1 MCGTPNH
8 GDAEE
13 CTNCGARLKPLDVS
27 GSSGEAEDWLERIR
41 EEAEESPRAGGAPP
55 GSAGGSASVEPDQGS
70 IEGADDFSEL
80 RAADTGGGS
89 GSEAET
95 SDGEVPE
102 WLQRIREKKAE
113 EPAGSDEAAHEDA
126 LRAAA
131 GASLA
136 SDEPAPEDALRAAAS
151 ASLASD
157 EPAPEDALRAAAGAS
172 LASDEPAPEDSLR
185 AAAAQAADHPDPL
198 ESDEPTPDDALRAA
212 AADVP
217 SEAEPPDEPPANID
231 EAPEEKAVSEPE
243 SEPASESGPQGE
255 SPDWLEAMEGE
266 DGVSEAELPHVPAL
280 VGGADEPADEELGDL
295 GLPDWLGE
303 IEPLEDE
310 SASAPQEG
318 SSDLAPATLPN
329 WLEAM
334 RPVDTFRSVVE
345 IEPEDDQ
352 AVESVG
358 PLAGLSGVLLAEP
371 VVAMPRTS
379 SVGSLEL
386 DVSERQYAQA
396 ELLHRLVDE
405 EEQEAP
411 AMPKRGVRLAV
422 FRWAIAA
429 VVLIAV
435 SLPILTGAPSFALPS
450 LEPRELGALFKLVE
464 RLPLEQ
470 PVLVVFD
477 YEPGYAGELEA
488 VSGAFLDQM
497 MARGLPLASM
507 STRPTGSALAL
518 LALAPFVDRYGYEN
532 GQNIVNLGYLS
543 GGQTAVQLFAIS
555 PREAVLEGFALPEGV
570 QEVWETPVLD
580 EVEVLSDF
588 GMVAVITADSESARV
603 WAEQARPNMG
613 DTPLVVVLSAGAEPL
628 VRPYFEGTDRTIGG
642 ILSGLPA
649 AVAYELRNGRPGLAQ
664 ERWDAFGSVML
675 AAELVLLAGV
685 GYGLL
690 IWWRGRSPA

>member
-41 EEAEESPRAGGAPP
+41 EEAEESPPP
-55 GSAGGSASVEPDQGS
+55 SSAGGSASVDPDQGS

-80 RAADTGGGS
+80 RAADTGGDS
-89 GSEAET
+89 GSEAE
-95 SDGEVPE
+95 SAEEEVPE
-102 WLQRIREKKAE
+102 WLKRVREKKAE
-113 EPAGSDEAAHEDA
+113 EPSD
-126 LRAAA
+126 
-131 GASLA
+131 
-136 SDEPAPEDALRAAAS
+136 SDQPAPEDALRAAA
-151 ASLASD
+151 AEAPASD
-157 EPAPEDALRAAAGAS
+157 DPAPEDALRAAA
-172 LASDEPAPEDSLR
+172 
-185 AAAAQAADHPDPL
+185 AQAADDPDPL
-198 ESDEPTPDDALRAA
+198 KSDEPTPDDALRAA

-217 SEAEPPDEPPANID
+217 LEAEQPDGPSESVEQASEEQDVPEP
-231 EAPEEKAVSEPE
+231 K
-243 SEPASESGPQGE
+243 SEPASEGE
-255 SPDWLEAMEGE
+255 SPDWLEAMESE
-266 DGVSEAELPHVPAL
+266 DGVSEADLPHVPAL
-280 VGGADEPADEELGDL
+280 VGGAEEPADEEPGDL
-295 GLPDWLGE
+295 GIPDWLGE

-310 SASAPQEG
+310 SASTPQEG
-318 SSDLAPATLPN
+318 SPDLAPATLPN

-396 ELLHRLVDE
+396 ELLHRLVEE

-450 LEPRELGALFKLVE
+450 LEPRELGALFNLVE

-555 PREAVLEGFALPEGV
+555 PREAVLEGFALPEQV

-664 ERWDAFGSVML
+664 ERWDAFGSAML

-685 GYGLL
+685 GYGLF
-690 IWWRGRSPA
+690 IWWKGRSPA

>member
-41 EEAEESPRAGGAPP
+41 EEAEESPPSS
-55 GSAGGSASVEPDQGS
+55 SAGGSASAEPDQGS

-89 GSEAET
+89 GSEAE
-95 SDGEVPE
+95 SAEEDVPE
-102 WLQRIREKKAE
+102 WLMRVRDKKAG
-113 EPAGSDEAAHEDA
+113 EPSD
-126 LRAAA
+126 
-131 GASLA
+131 
-136 SDEPAPEDALRAAAS
+136 SDQPAPEDALRAAAAES
-151 ASLASD
+151 PASD
-157 EPAPEDALRAAAGAS
+157 DPAPEDALRAAA
-172 LASDEPAPEDSLR
+172 
-185 AAAAQAADHPDPL
+185 AQAADDSDPL
-198 ESDEPTPDDALRAA
+198 ESDEPTPEDALCAA

-217 SEAEPPDEPPANID
+217 SEAEQSKAGPPEGAEQISEKQDLPEP
-231 EAPEEKAVSEPE
+231 K
-243 SEPASESGPQGE
+243 SEPASDSGPQGE
-255 SPDWLEAMEGE
+255 SPDWLEAMESE
-266 DGVSEAELPHVPAL
+266 DGVSEADLPHVPAL
-280 VGGADEPADEELGDL
+280 VGGAEEPADEELGDL

-310 SASAPQEG
+310 SASTPQEG
-318 SSDLAPATLPN
+318 SPDLAPATLPN

-371 VVAMPRTS
+371 VVSMPRTS

-435 SLPILTGAPSFALPS
+435 SLPIITGAPSFALPS
-450 LEPRELGALFKLVE
+450 LEPRELGALFSLVE
-464 RLPLEQ
+464 GLPLEQ

-518 LALAPFVDRYGYEN
+518 LALEPYVVRYGYEN
-532 GQNIVNLGYLS
+532 GQDIVNLGYLS

-555 PREAVLEGFALPEGV
+555 PREAVLEGFALPERV
-570 QEVWETPVLD
+570 QEAGLSVWETAVVD
-580 EVEVLSDF
+580 QVEVLSDF

-603 WAEQARPNMG
+603 WAEQARPNM
-613 DTPLVVVLSAGAEPL
+613 DDSPLMMVLSTGAEPL
-628 VRPYFEGTDRTIGG
+628 IRPYFESDDPKVGG

-649 AVAYELRNGRPGLAQ
+649 AVAYELRNARAGLAQ

-690 IWWRGRSPA
+690 LRWRSRSPA

>member
-27 GSSGEAEDWLERIR
+27 GNSEESEDWLERIR
-41 EEAEESPRAGGAPP
+41 EEADESPRAGGAPP
-55 GSAGGSASVEPDQGS
+55 GSAGGSASAESDQGFP
-70 IEGADDFSEL
+70 EGADDFSEL
-80 RAADTGGGS
+80 RAAETDGGS
-89 GSEAET
+89 GTEAET
-95 SDGEVPE
+95 SDEEVPE
-102 WLQRIREKKAE
+102 WLQRIREKKAD
-113 EPAGSDEAAHEDA
+113 EPSGSDEAV
-126 LRAAA
+126 
-131 GASLA
+131 
-136 SDEPAPEDALRAAAS
+136 
-151 ASLASD
+151 
-157 EPAPEDALRAAAGAS
+157 PEDALRAAAGAS
-172 LASDEPAPEDSLR
+172 LASDEPAPDDALR
-185 AAAAQAADHPDPL
+185 AAAAQAADDPSPP
-198 ESDEPTPDDALRAA
+198 ESDKPTPDDALRAA

-217 SEAEPPDEPPANID
+217 SEAEQ
-231 EAPEEKAVSEPE
+231 PEEKATPEPE
-243 SEPASESGPQGE
+243 SETDPISEGD
-255 SPDWLEAMEGE
+255 SPDWLEAMESE
-266 DGVSEAELPHVPAL
+266 DGVPEADLPHVPAL
-280 VGGADEPADEELGDL
+280 VGGAEEPAGEELGDL
-295 GLPDWLGE
+295 DLPDWLGE

-310 SASAPQEG
+310 SASSPQEG

-379 SVGSLEL
+379 SVGSLQL

-435 SLPILTGAPSFALPS
+435 SLPIITGVPSFALPS
-450 LEPRELGALFKLVE
+450 LEPRELGALFSLVE

-488 VSGAFLDQM
+488 VSGAFLDHM

-507 STRPTGSALAL
+507 STRPTGPALAL
-518 LALAPFVDRYGYEN
+518 LALEPFVDRYEYEN
-532 GQNIVNLGYLS
+532 GQSIVNLGYLS

-555 PREAVLEGFALPEGV
+555 PREAVLEGFAMPEQV

-628 VRPYFEGTDRTIGG
+628 VRPYFEGSDRTIGG

>member
-1 MCGTPNH
+1 M
-8 GDAEE
+8 
-13 CTNCGARLKPLDVS
+13 
-27 GSSGEAEDWLERIR
+27 I
-41 EEAEESPRAGGAPP
+41 
-55 GSAGGSASVEPDQGS
+55 
-70 IEGADDFSEL
+70 L
-80 RAADTGGGS
+80 RRKST
-89 GSEAET
+89 
-95 SDGEVPE
+95 
-102 WLQRIREKKAE
+102 
-113 EPAGSDEAAHEDA
+113 

-131 GASLA
+131 AESPA
-136 SDEPAPEDALRAAAS
+136 SDDPAPEDALRAAA
-151 ASLASD
+151 
-157 EPAPEDALRAAAGAS
+157 
-172 LASDEPAPEDSLR
+172 
-185 AAAAQAADHPDPL
+185 AQAADDSDPL
-198 ESDEPTPDDALRAA
+198 ESDEPTPEDALRAA

-217 SEAEPPDEPPANID
+217 SEAEQSKAGPPEGVEQISEKQDLPEP
-231 EAPEEKAVSEPE
+231 K
-243 SEPASESGPQGE
+243 SEPASDSGPQGE
-255 SPDWLEAMEGE
+255 SPDWLEAMESE
-266 DGVSEAELPHVPAL
+266 DGVSEADLPHVPAL
-280 VGGADEPADEELGDL
+280 VGGAEEPADEELGDL

-310 SASAPQEG
+310 SASTPQEG
-318 SSDLAPATLPN
+318 SPDLAPATLPN

-435 SLPILTGAPSFALPS
+435 SLPIITGAPSFALPS
-450 LEPRELGALFKLVE
+450 LEPRELGALFSLVE
-464 RLPLEQ
+464 GLPLEQ

-518 LALAPFVDRYGYEN
+518 LALEPYVVRYGYEN
-532 GQNIVNLGYLS
+532 GQDIVNLGYLS

-555 PREAVLEGFALPEGV
+555 PREAVLEGFALPEQV
-570 QEVWETPVLD
+570 QEAGLSVWETAVVD
-580 EVEVLSDF
+580 QVEVLSDF

-603 WAEQARPNMG
+603 WAEQARPNM
-613 DTPLVVVLSAGAEPL
+613 DDSPLMMVLSTGAEPL
-628 VRPYFEGTDRTIGG
+628 IRPYFESDDPKVGG

-649 AVAYELRNGRPGLAQ
+649 AVAYELRNARAGLAQ

-690 IWWRGRSPA
+690 LRWRSRSPA

>member
-1 MCGTPNH
+1 MCGKPNH

-13 CTNCGARLKPLDVS
+13 CAHCGARLKPLQVS
-27 GSSGEAEDWLERIR
+27 GASEDSGDWLNRIR
-41 EEAEESPRAGGAPP
+41 KEAEEPPTSADSEGTGSEAESPGFSE
-55 GSAGGSASVEPDQGS
+55 GS
-70 IEGADDFSEL
+70 DDFEIDFDEL
-80 RAADTGGGS
+80 RAAEGDVGS
-89 GSEAET
+89 YSKA
-95 SDGEVPE
+95 DNGEKDVPD
-102 WLQRIREKKAE
+102 WLQRIREKQAE
-113 EPAGSDEAAHEDA
+113 EPEG
-126 LRAAA
+126 LPI
-131 GASLA
+131 
-136 SDEPAPEDALRAAAS
+136 SDEPSPEDALRAAATQ
-151 ASLASD
+151 AQVAD
-157 EPAPEDALRAAAGAS
+157 EPNDLS
-172 LASDEPAPEDSLR
+172 SFDEPL
-185 AAAAQAADHPDPL
+185 
-198 ESDEPTPDDALRAA
+198 DALRAA
-212 AADVP
+212 AAEHP
-217 SEAEPPDEPPANID
+217 AAE
-231 EAPEEKAVSEPE
+231 KEPE
-243 SEPASESGPQGE
+243 DSTDLSREEEFVPEQELEPAAE
-255 SPDWLEAMEGE
+255 SPDWLQEMGELDADGEGE
-266 DGVSEAELPHVPAL
+266 LDADGEGALPHVPAL
-280 VGGADEPADEELGDL
+280 IGGADESADQELSDL

-310 SASAPQEG
+310 PTSPASDA
-318 SSDLAPATLPN
+318 STDLAPATLPN

-379 SVGSLEL
+379 SVGSMQL

-411 AMPKRGVRLAV
+411 GVPKRRTRLAV

-429 VVLIAV
+429 FVLVAV
-435 SLPILTGAPSFALPS
+435 SLPIITGAPSFALPG
-450 LEPRELGALFKLVE
+450 LEPRELGALFRLVE
-464 RLPLEQ
+464 RLPAEQ

-497 MARGLPLASM
+497 MARGLLMASM

-518 LALAPFVDRYGYEN
+518 IAVDPFVDSHGYEN
-532 GQNIVNLGYLS
+532 GQGIVHLGYLS
-543 GGQTAVQLFAIS
+543 GGPTAVQLFAVN
-555 PREAVLEGFALPEGV
+555 PREAVLKGFALPEEAQQAGLSA
-570 QEVWETPVLD
+570 WDSPVLD
-580 EVEVLSDF
+580 NVEALSDF

-628 VRPYFEGTDRTIGG
+628 VRPYFESDNPKVGG

-649 AVAYELRNGRPGLAQ
+649 AAAYELRNGRPGLAQ
-664 ERWDAFGSVML
+664 ERWDAFGAAML
-675 AAELVLLAGV
+675 AAEIVLLVGV

-690 IWWRGRSPA
+690 IWWRGRSPG

>member
-27 GSSGEAEDWLERIR
+27 GSSEESEDWLERIR
-41 EEAEESPRAGGAPP
+41 EEADESPRAGGAPP
-55 GSAGGSASVEPDQGS
+55 GSAGGSASAESDQGFP
-70 IEGADDFSEL
+70 EGADDFSEL
-80 RAADTGGGS
+80 RAAETDGGS
-89 GSEAET
+89 GTEAET
-95 SDGEVPE
+95 SDEEVPE
-102 WLQRIREKKAE
+102 WLQRIREKKAD
-113 EPAGSDEAAHEDA
+113 EPSGSDEAV
-126 LRAAA
+126 
-131 GASLA
+131 
-136 SDEPAPEDALRAAAS
+136 
-151 ASLASD
+151 
-157 EPAPEDALRAAAGAS
+157 PEDALRAAAGAS
-172 LASDEPAPEDSLR
+172 LASDEPAPDDALR
-185 AAAAQAADHPDPL
+185 AAAAQAADDPSPP
-198 ESDEPTPDDALRAA
+198 ESDKPTPDDALRAA

-217 SEAEPPDEPPANID
+217 SEAEQ
-231 EAPEEKAVSEPE
+231 PEEKATPEPE
-243 SEPASESGPQGE
+243 SETDPISEGD
-255 SPDWLEAMEGE
+255 SPDWLEAMESE
-266 DGVSEAELPHVPAL
+266 DGVPEADLPHVPAL
-280 VGGADEPADEELGDL
+280 VGGAEEPAGEELGDL
-295 GLPDWLGE
+295 DLPDWLGE

-310 SASAPQEG
+310 SASSPQEG

-379 SVGSLEL
+379 SVGSLQL

-435 SLPILTGAPSFALPS
+435 SLPIITGVPSFALPS
-450 LEPRELGALFKLVE
+450 LEPRELGALFSLVE

-488 VSGAFLDQM
+488 VSGAFLDHM

-507 STRPTGSALAL
+507 STRPTGPALAL
-518 LALAPFVDRYGYEN
+518 LALEPFVDRYEYEN
-532 GQNIVNLGYLS
+532 GQSIVNLGYLS

-555 PREAVLEGFALPEGV
+555 PREAVLEGFAMPEQV

-628 VRPYFEGTDRTIGG
+628 VRPYFEGSDRTIGG

>member
-1 MCGTPNH
+1 M
-8 GDAEE
+8 
-13 CTNCGARLKPLDVS
+13 
-27 GSSGEAEDWLERIR
+27 
-41 EEAEESPRAGGAPP
+41 
-55 GSAGGSASVEPDQGS
+55 
-70 IEGADDFSEL
+70 
-80 RAADTGGGS
+80 
-89 GSEAET
+89 
-95 SDGEVPE
+95 
-102 WLQRIREKKAE
+102 
-113 EPAGSDEAAHEDA
+113 
-126 LRAAA
+126 
-131 GASLA
+131 
-136 SDEPAPEDALRAAAS
+136 
-151 ASLASD
+151 
-157 EPAPEDALRAAAGAS
+157 
-172 LASDEPAPEDSLR
+172 
-185 AAAAQAADHPDPL
+185 
-198 ESDEPTPDDALRAA
+198 
-212 AADVP
+212 
-217 SEAEPPDEPPANID
+217 
-231 EAPEEKAVSEPE
+231 
-243 SEPASESGPQGE
+243 
-255 SPDWLEAMEGE
+255 
-266 DGVSEAELPHVPAL
+266 
-280 VGGADEPADEELGDL
+280 
-295 GLPDWLGE
+295 
-303 IEPLEDE
+303 
-310 SASAPQEG
+310 
-318 SSDLAPATLPN
+318 
-329 WLEAM
+329 
-334 RPVDTFRSVVE
+334 VE

-379 SVGSLEL
+379 SVGSLQL

-411 AMPKRGVRLAV
+411 AMPKQGVRLAV

-450 LEPRELGALFKLVE
+450 LEPRELGALFSLVE

-477 YEPGYAGELEA
+477 YEAGYAGELEA

-518 LALAPFVDRYGYEN
+518 IALAPFVDRYEYEN

-555 PREAVLEGFALPEGV
+555 PHEAVLEGFALPEQV
-570 QEVWETPVLD
+570 QEVWETPILD
-580 EVEVLSDF
+580 EVKALSDF

-628 VRPYFEGTDRTIGG
+628 VRPYFEGTDQTIGG

>member
-27 GSSGEAEDWLERIR
+27 GSSEESEDWLERIR
-41 EEAEESPRAGGAPP
+41 EEADESPRAGGAPP
-55 GSAGGSASVEPDQGS
+55 GSAGGSASAESDQGFP
-70 IEGADDFSEL
+70 EGADDFSEL
-80 RAADTGGGS
+80 RAAETDGGS
-89 GSEAET
+89 GTEAET
-95 SDGEVPE
+95 SDEEVPE
-102 WLQRIREKKAE
+102 WLQRIREKKAD
-113 EPAGSDEAAHEDA
+113 EPSGSDEAV
-126 LRAAA
+126 
-131 GASLA
+131 
-136 SDEPAPEDALRAAAS
+136 
-151 ASLASD
+151 
-157 EPAPEDALRAAAGAS
+157 PEDALRAAAGAS
-172 LASDEPAPEDSLR
+172 LASDEPAPDDALR
-185 AAAAQAADHPDPL
+185 AAAAQAADDPSPP
-198 ESDEPTPDDALRAA
+198 ESDKPTPDDALRAA

-217 SEAEPPDEPPANID
+217 SEAEQ
-231 EAPEEKAVSEPE
+231 PEEKATPEPE
-243 SEPASESGPQGE
+243 SETDPISEGD
-255 SPDWLEAMEGE
+255 SPDWLEAMESE
-266 DGVSEAELPHVPAL
+266 DGVPEADLPHVPAL
-280 VGGADEPADEELGDL
+280 VGGAEEPAGEELGDL
-295 GLPDWLGE
+295 DLPDWLGE

-310 SASAPQEG
+310 SASSPQEG

-379 SVGSLEL
+379 SVGSLQL

-411 AMPKRGVRLAV
+411 AMHKRGVRLAV

-435 SLPILTGAPSFALPS
+435 SLPIITGVPSFALPS
-450 LEPRELGALFKLVE
+450 LEPRELGALFSLVE

-488 VSGAFLDQM
+488 VSGAFLDHM

-507 STRPTGSALAL
+507 STRPTGPALAL
-518 LALAPFVDRYGYEN
+518 LALEPFVDRYEYEN
-532 GQNIVNLGYLS
+532 GQSIVNLGYLS

-555 PREAVLEGFALPEGV
+555 PREAVLEGFAMPEQV

-628 VRPYFEGTDRTIGG
+628 VRPYFEGSDRTIGG

>member
-27 GSSGEAEDWLERIR
+27 GNSEESEDWLERIR
-41 EEAEESPRAGGAPP
+41 EEADESPRAGGAPP
-55 GSAGGSASVEPDQGS
+55 GSAGGSASAESDQGFP
-70 IEGADDFSEL
+70 EGADDFSEL
-80 RAADTGGGS
+80 RAAETDGGS
-89 GSEAET
+89 GTEAET
-95 SDGEVPE
+95 SDEEVPE
-102 WLQRIREKKAE
+102 WLQRIREKKAD
-113 EPAGSDEAAHEDA
+113 EPSGSDEA
-126 LRAAA
+126 
-131 GASLA
+131 
-136 SDEPAPEDALRAAAS
+136 
-151 ASLASD
+151 
-157 EPAPEDALRAAAGAS
+157 APEDALRAAAGAS
-172 LASDEPAPEDSLR
+172 LASDEPAPDDALR
-185 AAAAQAADHPDPL
+185 AAAAQAADDPSPP
-198 ESDEPTPDDALRAA
+198 ESDKPTPDDALRAA

-217 SEAEPPDEPPANID
+217 SEAEQ
-231 EAPEEKAVSEPE
+231 PEEKATPEPE
-243 SEPASESGPQGE
+243 SETDPISEGD
-255 SPDWLEAMEGE
+255 SPDWLEAMESE
-266 DGVSEAELPHVPAL
+266 DGVPEADLPHVPAL
-280 VGGADEPADEELGDL
+280 VGGAEEPAGEELGDL
-295 GLPDWLGE
+295 DLPDWLGE

-310 SASAPQEG
+310 SASSPQEG

-379 SVGSLEL
+379 SVGSLQL

-435 SLPILTGAPSFALPS
+435 SLPIITGVPSFALPS
-450 LEPRELGALFKLVE
+450 LEPRELGALFSLVE

-488 VSGAFLDQM
+488 VSGAFLDHM

-507 STRPTGSALAL
+507 STRPIGPALAL
-518 LALAPFVDRYGYEN
+518 LALEPFVDRYEYEN
-532 GQNIVNLGYLS
+532 GQSIVNLGYLS

-555 PREAVLEGFALPEGV
+555 PREAVLEGFAMPEQV

-628 VRPYFEGTDRTIGG
+628 VRPYFEGSDRTIGG

>member
-27 GSSGEAEDWLERIR
+27 GSSEESEDWLERIR
-41 EEAEESPRAGGAPP
+41 EEADESPRAGGAPP
-55 GSAGGSASVEPDQGS
+55 GSAGGSASAESDQGFP
-70 IEGADDFSEL
+70 EGADDFSEL
-80 RAADTGGGS
+80 RAAETDGGS
-89 GSEAET
+89 GTEAET
-95 SDGEVPE
+95 SDEEVPE
-102 WLQRIREKKAE
+102 WLQRIREKKAD
-113 EPAGSDEAAHEDA
+113 EPSGSDEAV
-126 LRAAA
+126 
-131 GASLA
+131 
-136 SDEPAPEDALRAAAS
+136 
-151 ASLASD
+151 
-157 EPAPEDALRAAAGAS
+157 PEDALRAAAGAS
-172 LASDEPAPEDSLR
+172 LASDEPAPDDALR
-185 AAAAQAADHPDPL
+185 AAAAQAADDPSPP
-198 ESDEPTPDDALRAA
+198 ESDKPTPDDALRAA

-217 SEAEPPDEPPANID
+217 SEAEQ
-231 EAPEEKAVSEPE
+231 PEEKATPEPE
-243 SEPASESGPQGE
+243 SETDPISEGD
-255 SPDWLEAMEGE
+255 SPDWLEAMESE
-266 DGVSEAELPHVPAL
+266 DGVPEADLPHVPAL
-280 VGGADEPADEELGDL
+280 VGGAEEPAGEELGDL
-295 GLPDWLGE
+295 DLPDWLGE

-310 SASAPQEG
+310 SASSPQEG

-334 RPVDTFRSVVE
+334 RPVDTFRSAVE

-379 SVGSLEL
+379 SVGSLQL

-435 SLPILTGAPSFALPS
+435 SLPIITGVPSFALPS
-450 LEPRELGALFKLVE
+450 LEPRELGALFSLVE

-507 STRPTGSALAL
+507 STRPTGPALAL
-518 LALAPFVDRYGYEN
+518 LALEPFVDRYEYEN
-532 GQNIVNLGYLS
+532 GQSIVNLGYLS

-555 PREAVLEGFALPEGV
+555 PREAVLEGFAMPEQV

-628 VRPYFEGTDRTIGG
+628 VRPYFEGSDRTIGG

>member
-27 GSSGEAEDWLERIR
+27 ASSGEADDWLERIR
-41 EEAEESPRAGGAPP
+41 EEAEESPSPS
-55 GSAGGSASVEPDQGS
+55 SAGGSSSAEPDQGS

-80 RAADTGGGS
+80 RSAETDGGS
-89 GSEAET
+89 GSEAES
-95 SDGEVPE
+95 SDEEVPE
-102 WLQRIREKKAE
+102 WLQRVREKKAD
-113 EPAGSDEAAHEDA
+113 EPPGLDEAAPETA

-136 SDEPAPEDALRAAAS
+136 SDEPAPEDALRAAA
-151 ASLASD
+151 
-157 EPAPEDALRAAAGAS
+157 
-172 LASDEPAPEDSLR
+172 
-185 AAAAQAADHPDPL
+185 AQAADDPSPP

-217 SEAEPPDEPPANID
+217 SEAEQ
-231 EAPEEKAVSEPE
+231 PEEKATPEPGSGTNPVSEE
-243 SEPASESGPQGE
+243 E
-255 SPDWLEAMEGE
+255 SPDWLEAMESE
-266 DGVSEAELPHVPAL
+266 DGVSEADLPHVPAL
-280 VGGADEPADEELGDL
+280 VGGAEEPADEELGDL

-310 SASAPQEG
+310 SAPTPQEG
-318 SSDLAPATLPN
+318 SPDLAPATLPN

-379 SVGSLEL
+379 SVGSLQL

-450 LEPRELGALFKLVE
+450 LEPRELGALFSLVE

-518 LALAPFVDRYGYEN
+518 LALAPLVDRYGYEN

-555 PREAVLEGFALPEGV
+555 PREAVLEGFALPEQV

-580 EVEVLSDF
+580 DIEVLSDF

-664 ERWDAFGSVML
+664 ERWDAFGSAML

>member
-27 GSSGEAEDWLERIR
+27 GNSEESEDWLERIR
-41 EEAEESPRAGGAPP
+41 EEADESPRAGGAPP
-55 GSAGGSASVEPDQGS
+55 GSAGGSASAESDQGFP
-70 IEGADDFSEL
+70 EGADDFSEL
-80 RAADTGGGS
+80 RAAETDGGS
-89 GSEAET
+89 GTEAET
-95 SDGEVPE
+95 SDEEVPE
-102 WLQRIREKKAE
+102 WLQRIREKKAD
-113 EPAGSDEAAHEDA
+113 EPSGSDEA
-126 LRAAA
+126 
-131 GASLA
+131 
-136 SDEPAPEDALRAAAS
+136 
-151 ASLASD
+151 
-157 EPAPEDALRAAAGAS
+157 APEDALRAAAGAS
-172 LASDEPAPEDSLR
+172 LASDEPAPDDALR
-185 AAAAQAADHPDPL
+185 AAAAQAADDPSPP
-198 ESDEPTPDDALRAA
+198 ESDKPTPDDALRAA

-217 SEAEPPDEPPANID
+217 SEAEQ
-231 EAPEEKAVSEPE
+231 PEEKATPEPE
-243 SEPASESGPQGE
+243 SETDPISEGD
-255 SPDWLEAMEGE
+255 SPDWLEAMESE
-266 DGVSEAELPHVPAL
+266 DGVPEADLPHVPAL
-280 VGGADEPADEELGDL
+280 VGGAEEPAGEELGDL
-295 GLPDWLGE
+295 DLPDWLGE

-310 SASAPQEG
+310 SASSPQEG

-379 SVGSLEL
+379 SVGSLQL

-411 AMPKRGVRLAV
+411 AMHKRGVRLAV

-435 SLPILTGAPSFALPS
+435 SLPIITGVPSFALPS
-450 LEPRELGALFKLVE
+450 LEPRELGALFRLVE

-488 VSGAFLDQM
+488 VSGAFLDHM

-507 STRPTGSALAL
+507 STRPIGPALAL
-518 LALAPFVDRYGYEN
+518 LALEPFVDRYEYEN
-532 GQNIVNLGYLS
+532 GQSIVNLGYLS

-555 PREAVLEGFALPEGV
+555 PREAVLEGFAMPEQV

-628 VRPYFEGTDRTIGG
+628 VRPYFEGSDRTIGG

>member
-27 GSSGEAEDWLERIR
+27 GNSEESEDWLERIR
-41 EEAEESPRAGGAPP
+41 EEADESPRAGGAPP
-55 GSAGGSASVEPDQGS
+55 GSAGGSASAESDQGFP
-70 IEGADDFSEL
+70 EGADDFSEL
-80 RAADTGGGS
+80 RAAETDGGS
-89 GSEAET
+89 GTEAET
-95 SDGEVPE
+95 SDEEVPE
-102 WLQRIREKKAE
+102 WLQRIREKKAD
-113 EPAGSDEAAHEDA
+113 EPSGSDEAV
-126 LRAAA
+126 
-131 GASLA
+131 
-136 SDEPAPEDALRAAAS
+136 
-151 ASLASD
+151 
-157 EPAPEDALRAAAGAS
+157 PEDALRAAAGAS
-172 LASDEPAPEDSLR
+172 LASDEPAPDDALR
-185 AAAAQAADHPDPL
+185 AAAAQAADHPSPP
-198 ESDEPTPDDALRAA
+198 ESDKPTPDDALRAA

-217 SEAEPPDEPPANID
+217 SEAVQ
-231 EAPEEKAVSEPE
+231 PEEKATPEPE
-243 SEPASESGPQGE
+243 SETDPISEGD
-255 SPDWLEAMEGE
+255 SPDWLEAMESE
-266 DGVSEAELPHVPAL
+266 DGVPEADLPHVPAL
-280 VGGADEPADEELGDL
+280 VGGAEEPAGEELGDL
-295 GLPDWLGE
+295 DLPDWLGE

-310 SASAPQEG
+310 SASSPQEG

-379 SVGSLEL
+379 SVGSLQL

-435 SLPILTGAPSFALPS
+435 SLPIITGVPSFALPS
-450 LEPRELGALFKLVE
+450 LEPRELGALFSLVE

-488 VSGAFLDQM
+488 VSGAFLDHM

-507 STRPTGSALAL
+507 STRPTGPALAL
-518 LALAPFVDRYGYEN
+518 LALEPFVDRYEYEN
-532 GQNIVNLGYLS
+532 GQSIVNLGYLS

-555 PREAVLEGFALPEGV
+555 PREAVLEGFAMPEQV

-628 VRPYFEGTDRTIGG
+628 VRPYFEGSDRTIGG

>member
-41 EEAEESPRAGGAPP
+41 EEAEESPPSS
-55 GSAGGSASVEPDQGS
+55 SAGGSASAEPDQGS

-89 GSEAET
+89 GSEAE
-95 SDGEVPE
+95 SAEEDVPE
-102 WLQRIREKKAE
+102 WLMRVRDKKAG
-113 EPAGSDEAAHEDA
+113 EPSD
-126 LRAAA
+126 
-131 GASLA
+131 
-136 SDEPAPEDALRAAAS
+136 SDQPAPEDALRAAAAES
-151 ASLASD
+151 PASD
-157 EPAPEDALRAAAGAS
+157 DPAPEDTLRAAAAESPASDDPAPEDALRAAA
-172 LASDEPAPEDSLR
+172 
-185 AAAAQAADHPDPL
+185 AQAADDSDPL
-198 ESDEPTPDDALRAA
+198 ESDEPTPEDALRAA

-217 SEAEPPDEPPANID
+217 SEAEQSKAGPPEGVEQISEKQDLPEP
-231 EAPEEKAVSEPE
+231 K
-243 SEPASESGPQGE
+243 SEPASDSGPQGE
-255 SPDWLEAMEGE
+255 SPDWLEAMESE
-266 DGVSEAELPHVPAL
+266 DGVSEADLPHVPAL
-280 VGGADEPADEELGDL
+280 VGGAEEPADEELGDL

-310 SASAPQEG
+310 SASTPQEG
-318 SSDLAPATLPN
+318 SPDLAPATLPN

-435 SLPILTGAPSFALPS
+435 SLPIITGAPSFALPS
-450 LEPRELGALFKLVE
+450 LEPRELGALFSLVE
-464 RLPLEQ
+464 GLPLEQ

-518 LALAPFVDRYGYEN
+518 LALEPYVVRYGYEN
-532 GQNIVNLGYLS
+532 GQDIVNLGYLS

-555 PREAVLEGFALPEGV
+555 PREAVLEGFALPEQV
-570 QEVWETPVLD
+570 QEAGLSVWETAVVD
-580 EVEVLSDF
+580 QVEVLSDF

-603 WAEQARPNMG
+603 WAEQARPNM
-613 DTPLVVVLSAGAEPL
+613 DDSPLMMVLSTGAEPL
-628 VRPYFEGTDRTIGG
+628 IRPYFESDDPKVGG

-649 AVAYELRNGRPGLAQ
+649 AVAYELRNARAGLAQ

-690 IWWRGRSPA
+690 LRWRSRSPA

>member
-1 MCGTPNH
+1 M
-8 GDAEE
+8 
-13 CTNCGARLKPLDVS
+13 
-27 GSSGEAEDWLERIR
+27 
-41 EEAEESPRAGGAPP
+41 ES
-55 GSAGGSASVEPDQGS
+55 
-70 IEGADDFSEL
+70 
-80 RAADTGGGS
+80 
-89 GSEAET
+89 
-95 SDGEVPE
+95 
-102 WLQRIREKKAE
+102 
-113 EPAGSDEAAHEDA
+113 
-126 LRAAA
+126 
-131 GASLA
+131 
-136 SDEPAPEDALRAAAS
+136 
-151 ASLASD
+151 
-157 EPAPEDALRAAAGAS
+157 
-172 LASDEPAPEDSLR
+172 
-185 AAAAQAADHPDPL
+185 
-198 ESDEPTPDDALRAA
+198 
-212 AADVP
+212 
-217 SEAEPPDEPPANID
+217 
-231 EAPEEKAVSEPE
+231 
-243 SEPASESGPQGE
+243 
-255 SPDWLEAMEGE
+255 E
-266 DGVSEAELPHVPAL
+266 DGVSEADLPHVPAL
-280 VGGADEPADEELGDL
+280 VGGAEEPADEELGEL

-310 SASAPQEG
+310 SASTPQEG

-411 AMPKRGVRLAV
+411 AVPKRGVRLAV

-435 SLPILTGAPSFALPS
+435 SLPIITGAPSFALPS
-450 LEPRELGALFKLVE
+450 LEPRELGALFNLVE

-477 YEPGYAGELEA
+477 YEPGYAAELEA

-532 GQNIVNLGYLS
+532 GQTIVNLGYLS

-555 PREAVLEGFALPEGV
+555 PREAVLEGFALPEQV

-664 ERWDAFGSVML
+664 ERWDAFGSAML

>member
-27 GSSGEAEDWLERIR
+27 GNSEESEDWLERIR
-41 EEAEESPRAGGAPP
+41 EEADESPRAGGAPP
-55 GSAGGSASVEPDQGS
+55 GSAGGSASAESDQGFP
-70 IEGADDFSEL
+70 EGADDFSEL
-80 RAADTGGGS
+80 RAAETDGGS
-89 GSEAET
+89 GTEAET
-95 SDGEVPE
+95 SDEEVPE
-102 WLQRIREKKAE
+102 WLQRIREKKAD
-113 EPAGSDEAAHEDA
+113 EPSGSDEAVPEDA

-136 SDEPAPEDALRAAAS
+136 SDEPAPEDALRT
-151 ASLASD
+151 
-157 EPAPEDALRAAAGAS
+157 
-172 LASDEPAPEDSLR
+172 
-185 AAAAQAADHPDPL
+185 AAAQAADDPSPPEPDK
-198 ESDEPTPDDALRAA
+198 PTPDDALRAA

-217 SEAEPPDEPPANID
+217 SEAEQ
-231 EAPEEKAVSEPE
+231 PEEKATPEPE
-243 SEPASESGPQGE
+243 SETDPISEGD
-255 SPDWLEAMEGE
+255 SPDWLEAMESE
-266 DGVSEAELPHVPAL
+266 DGVPEADLPHVPAL
-280 VGGADEPADEELGDL
+280 VGGAEEPAGEELGDL
-295 GLPDWLGE
+295 DLPDWLGE

-310 SASAPQEG
+310 SASSPQEG

-379 SVGSLEL
+379 SVGSLQL

-411 AMPKRGVRLAV
+411 AMHKRGVRLAV

-435 SLPILTGAPSFALPS
+435 SLPIITGVPSFALPS
-450 LEPRELGALFKLVE
+450 LEPRELGALFSLVE

-488 VSGAFLDQM
+488 VSGAFLDHM

-507 STRPTGSALAL
+507 STRPIGPALAL
-518 LALAPFVDRYGYEN
+518 LALEPFVDRYEYEN
-532 GQNIVNLGYLS
+532 GQSIVNLGYLS

-555 PREAVLEGFALPEGV
+555 PREAVLEGFAMPEQV

-628 VRPYFEGTDRTIGG
+628 VRPYFEGSDRTIGG

>member
-27 GSSGEAEDWLERIR
+27 GSSKESEDWLDRMR
-41 EEAEESPRAGGAPP
+41 EEAEESPPP
-55 GSAGGSASVEPDQGS
+55 GSSGGSASAEPDQAS
-70 IEGADDFSEL
+70 TEGADDFSDL
-80 RAADTGGGS
+80 RSAETGGAG
-89 GSEAET
+89 GSEAE
-95 SDGEVPE
+95 SSEEEVPE

-113 EPAGSDEAAHEDA
+113 EPSGSDEPAPEDA

-131 GASLA
+131 RASPVSEDPAPEDALRAAAVASLA
-136 SDEPAPEDALRAAAS
+136 SDEPAPEDALRAAA
-151 ASLASD
+151 A
-157 EPAPEDALRAAAGAS
+157 E
-172 LASDEPAPEDSLR
+172 
-185 AAAAQAADHPDPL
+185 
-198 ESDEPTPDDALRAA
+198 
-212 AADVP
+212 VP
-217 SEAEPPDEPPANID
+217 SEAEQPDGPPEGV
-231 EAPEEKAVSEPE
+231 EQTPEEKNIPEQGSET
-243 SEPASESGPQGE
+243 EPASEGE
-255 SPDWLEAMEGE
+255 SPEWLEAMESE
-266 DGVSEAELPHVPAL
+266 DGASEADLPHVPAL
-280 VGGADEPADEELGDL
+280 VGGAEEPADEELGDL

-310 SASAPQEG
+310 SASTAQEG

-379 SVGSLEL
+379 SVGSLQL

-396 ELLHRLVDE
+396 ELLHRLVEE

-411 AMPKRGVRLAV
+411 AIPKRGVRLAV

-429 VVLIAV
+429 VVLVAV
-435 SLPILTGAPSFALPS
+435 SLPIITGAPSFALPS
-450 LEPRELGALFKLVE
+450 LEPRELGALFSLVE

-518 LALAPFVDRYGYEN
+518 IALAPFVDRYGYEN
-532 GQNIVNLGYLS
+532 GQSIVNLGYLS
-543 GGQTAVQLFAIS
+543 GGQTAVQLFAIN
-555 PREAVLEGFALPEGV
+555 PREAVLEGFALPEQV
-570 QEVWETPVLD
+570 QDVWETPVLNG
-580 EVEVLSDF
+580 VEVLSDF

-603 WAEQARPNMG
+603 WAEQARPNMA

-649 AVAYELRNGRPGLAQ
+649 AVSYELRNGRPGLAQ
-664 ERWDAFGSVML
+664 ERWDAFGSAML

-685 GYGLL
+685 GYGLVF
-690 IWWRGRSPA
+690 WWRGRTPA

>member
-41 EEAEESPRAGGAPP
+41 EEAEESPPP
-55 GSAGGSASVEPDQGS
+55 SSAGGSASVDPDQGS

-80 RAADTGGGS
+80 RAADTGGDS
-89 GSEAET
+89 GSEAE
-95 SDGEVPE
+95 SAEEEVPE
-102 WLQRIREKKAE
+102 WLKRVREKKAE
-113 EPAGSDEAAHEDA
+113 EPSD
-126 LRAAA
+126 
-131 GASLA
+131 
-136 SDEPAPEDALRAAAS
+136 SDQPAPEDALRAAA
-151 ASLASD
+151 AEAPASD
-157 EPAPEDALRAAAGAS
+157 DPAPEDALRAAA
-172 LASDEPAPEDSLR
+172 
-185 AAAAQAADHPDPL
+185 AQAADDPDPL
-198 ESDEPTPDDALRAA
+198 KSDEPTPDDALRAA

-217 SEAEPPDEPPANID
+217 LEAEQPDGPSESVEQTSEEQDVPEP
-231 EAPEEKAVSEPE
+231 K
-243 SEPASESGPQGE
+243 SEPASEGE
-255 SPDWLEAMEGE
+255 SPDWLEAMESE
-266 DGVSEAELPHVPAL
+266 DGVSEADLPHVPAL
-280 VGGADEPADEELGDL
+280 VGGAEEPADEEPGDL
-295 GLPDWLGE
+295 GIPDWLGE

-310 SASAPQEG
+310 SASTPQEG
-318 SSDLAPATLPN
+318 SPDLAPATLPN

-334 RPVDTFRSVVE
+334 RPVDTFRSVVK

-396 ELLHRLVDE
+396 ELLHRLVEE

-450 LEPRELGALFKLVE
+450 LEPRELGALFNLVE

-555 PREAVLEGFALPEGV
+555 PREAVLEGFALPEQV

-664 ERWDAFGSVML
+664 ERWDAFGSAML

-685 GYGLL
+685 GYGLF
-690 IWWRGRSPA
+690 IWWKGRSPA

>member
-41 EEAEESPRAGGAPP
+41 EEAEESPPP
-55 GSAGGSASVEPDQGS
+55 SSAGGSASVDPDQGS

-80 RAADTGGGS
+80 RAADTGGDS
-89 GSEAET
+89 GSEAE
-95 SDGEVPE
+95 SAEEEVPE
-102 WLQRIREKKAE
+102 WLKRVREKKAE
-113 EPAGSDEAAHEDA
+113 EPSD
-126 LRAAA
+126 
-131 GASLA
+131 
-136 SDEPAPEDALRAAAS
+136 SDQPAPEDALRAAA
-151 ASLASD
+151 AEAPASD
-157 EPAPEDALRAAAGAS
+157 DPAPEDALRAAA
-172 LASDEPAPEDSLR
+172 
-185 AAAAQAADHPDPL
+185 AQAADDPDPL
-198 ESDEPTPDDALRAA
+198 KSDEPTPDDALRAA

-217 SEAEPPDEPPANID
+217 LEAEQPDGPSESVEQTSEEQDVPEP
-231 EAPEEKAVSEPE
+231 K
-243 SEPASESGPQGE
+243 SEPASEGE
-255 SPDWLEAMEGE
+255 SPDWLEAMESE
-266 DGVSEAELPHVPAL
+266 DGVSEADLPHVPAL
-280 VGGADEPADEELGDL
+280 VGGAEEPADEEPGDL
-295 GLPDWLGE
+295 GIPDWLGE

-310 SASAPQEG
+310 SASTPQEG
-318 SSDLAPATLPN
+318 SPDLAPATLPN

-396 ELLHRLVDE
+396 ELLHRLVEE

-450 LEPRELGALFKLVE
+450 LEPRELGALFNLVE

-555 PREAVLEGFALPEGV
+555 PREAVLEGFALPEQV

-664 ERWDAFGSVML
+664 ERWDAFGSAML

-685 GYGLL
+685 GYGLF
-690 IWWRGRSPA
+690 IWWKGRSPA

>member
-27 GSSGEAEDWLERIR
+27 GNSEESEDWLERIR
-41 EEAEESPRAGGAPP
+41 EEADESPRAGGAPP
-55 GSAGGSASVEPDQGS
+55 GSAGGSASAESDQGFP
-70 IEGADDFSEL
+70 EGADDFSEL
-80 RAADTGGGS
+80 RAAETDGGS
-89 GSEAET
+89 GTEAET
-95 SDGEVPE
+95 SDEEVPE
-102 WLQRIREKKAE
+102 WLQRIREKKAD
-113 EPAGSDEAAHEDA
+113 EPSGSDEA
-126 LRAAA
+126 
-131 GASLA
+131 
-136 SDEPAPEDALRAAAS
+136 
-151 ASLASD
+151 
-157 EPAPEDALRAAAGAS
+157 APEDALRAAAGAS
-172 LASDEPAPEDSLR
+172 LASDEPAPDDALR
-185 AAAAQAADHPDPL
+185 AAAAQAADDPSPP
-198 ESDEPTPDDALRAA
+198 ESDKPTPDDALRAA

-217 SEAEPPDEPPANID
+217 SEAEQ
-231 EAPEEKAVSEPE
+231 PEEKATPEPE
-243 SEPASESGPQGE
+243 SETDPISEGD
-255 SPDWLEAMEGE
+255 SPDWLEAMESE
-266 DGVSEAELPHVPAL
+266 DGVPEADLPHVPAL
-280 VGGADEPADEELGDL
+280 VGGAEEPAGEELGDL
-295 GLPDWLGE
+295 DLPDWLGE

-310 SASAPQEG
+310 SASSPQEG

-379 SVGSLEL
+379 SVGSLQL

-435 SLPILTGAPSFALPS
+435 SLPIITGVPSFALPS
-450 LEPRELGALFKLVE
+450 LEPRELGALFSLVE

-488 VSGAFLDQM
+488 VSGAFLDHM

-507 STRPTGSALAL
+507 STRPTGPALAL
-518 LALAPFVDRYGYEN
+518 LALEPFVDRYEYEN
-532 GQNIVNLGYLS
+532 GQSIVNLGYLS

-555 PREAVLEGFALPEGV
+555 PREAVLEGFAMPEQV

-628 VRPYFEGTDRTIGG
+628 VRPYFEGSDRTIGG